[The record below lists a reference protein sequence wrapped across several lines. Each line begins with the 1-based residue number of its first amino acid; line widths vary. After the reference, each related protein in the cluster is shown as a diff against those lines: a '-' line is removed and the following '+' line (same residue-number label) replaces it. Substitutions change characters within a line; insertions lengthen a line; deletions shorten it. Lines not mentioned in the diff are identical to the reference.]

1 MRGSIMERRPADTTI
16 NDMPDELL
24 REIFMWIN
32 VYVNESMWSPEYDRH
47 RRNSERVKTLCSL
60 CLTSKSFREIAE
72 PLLYHTFV
80 TADIDTTLP
89 AFLRRVIEQP
99 RFARELRYLDIGVLQ
114 GGVLGDSLRPY
125 SKDDF
130 AVLKAAAED
139 IDYPRKEAWIKA
151 LSKGLADAELALL
164 LAHTPNLE
172 RINMEIWCQNEEELY
187 TWVMIQQAGPTVSN
201 PTVHGF
207 SALKSISVA
216 HGDTEDGLELGFLI
230 DFMGLPSLR
239 EIVGNACSWSFDD
252 GTYDQP
258 PAPQW
263 PWDIS
268 NVENMS
274 FTFSD
279 FSDAALA
286 NLIGACKALKTFE
299 CHWGG
304 AIIGAAEFEFPGL
317 GRALIHQ
324 KDSLRTLLLD
334 VSESYTVRDGDMP
347 RPVGMGSLRDFRALT
362 KLEISV
368 VLLTGEEDLNAEE
381 ELERVNLAKILPPS
395 LEELILLDPVGH
407 DDFSPFM
414 DDLCVGVHEYLP
426 ALRLIDTKQTSL
438 PDSVRDKWKTHVQDT
453 KIDFAVSH
461 IASLFDSN
469 PGQANE
475 TCGQCYPVQKRGL
488 ALLNERLNFNDLRAS

>member
-1 MRGSIMERRPADTTI
+1 MHASTIEPRPATTTI

-32 VYVNESMWSPEYDRH
+32 VYVNESMWTPE
-47 RRNSERVKTLCSL
+47 
-60 CLTSKSFREIAE
+60 FREIAE

-80 TADIDTTLP
+80 TADIHTTLP

-99 RFARELRYLDIGVLQ
+99 RFARELRYLDIGILR
-114 GGVLGDSLRPY
+114 GEEFSGDSLRPY

-130 AVLKAAAED
+130 AVLKAAAEN

-216 HGDTEDGLELGFLI
+216 HGDTENGLELGFLI
-230 DFMGLPSLR
+230 DFMRLPSLR

-263 PWDIS
+263 PRDIS
-268 NVENMS
+268 NVENMA

-299 CHWGG
+299 CHWGD
-304 AIIGAAEFEFPGL
+304 AIIGASEFQFPGL
-317 GRALIHQ
+317 GRALMFQ
-324 KDSLRTLLLD
+324 KDSLRTLSLD
-334 VSESYTVRDGDMP
+334 VSESYEVRDGNTP
-347 RPVGMGSLRDFRALT
+347 RPVGIGSLKDFRALT
-362 KLEISV
+362 RLEISV
-368 VLLTGEEDLNAEE
+368 VLLTGEEAMNAEDSDAGE
-381 ELERVNLAKILPPS
+381 ELKRVNLATILPPC

-414 DDLCVGVHEYLP
+414 DDLCMGVHEYLP

-438 PDSVRDKWKTHVQDT
+438 PDSVRDRWKTRVQDT

>member
-32 VYVNESMWSPEYDRH
+32 VYVNESMWSPD
-47 RRNSERVKTLCSL
+47 
-60 CLTSKSFREIAE
+60 FREIAE

-89 AFLRRVIEQP
+89 AFLRRES
-99 RFARELRYLDIGVLQ
+99 YK

-453 KIDFAVSH
+453 KIDFA
-461 IASLFDSN
+461 
-469 PGQANE
+469 
-475 TCGQCYPVQKRGL
+475 CYPVQKRGL

>member
-1 MRGSIMERRPADTTI
+1 MHASIIEPRGPRPADITM
-16 NDMPDELL
+16 NDMPNELL
-24 REIFMWIN
+24 RETFMWIN
-32 VYVNESMWSPEYDRH
+32 FYVNETMWTPEYDRH

-60 CLTSKSFREIAE
+60 CLTSKRFREVAE

-80 TADIDTTLP
+80 TADMDTTLP

-99 RFARELRYLDIGVLQ
+99 RFALELRYLDIGILQ
-114 GGVLGDSLRPY
+114 GEELSGDSQPPL

-130 AVLKAAAED
+130 AVLKAAAEK
-139 IDYPRKEAWIKA
+139 IDYPRKGAWIEA

-164 LAHTPNLE
+164 LVHTPNVE
-172 RINMEIWCQNEEELY
+172 RINMEIGYQNEEELY
-187 TWVMIQQAGPTVSN
+187 TWAMIQQADPTVTN

-216 HGDTEDGLELGFLI
+216 HGDTENGLELGFLI
-230 DFMGLPSLR
+230 DFMRLSSLR

-252 GTYDQP
+252 GTYNQP
-258 PAPQW
+258 PPPQW
-263 PWDIS
+263 PRDIS

-299 CHWGG
+299 CHWGDAVVG
-304 AIIGAAEFEFPGL
+304 TTEFQLPGL
-317 GRALIHQ
+317 GRALMLQ

-334 VSESYTVRDGDMP
+334 VSECYAVIYGNMP
-347 RPVGMGSLRDFRALT
+347 CPVGMGSLRDLRTLT

-368 VLLTGEEDLNAEE
+368 VLLTGKEDMSAEG
-381 ELERVNLAKILPPS
+381 ELKRVNLAKILPPS
-395 LEELILLDPVGH
+395 LEELILLDPVGY

-414 DDLCVGVHEYLP
+414 DDLCMGVDEYLP
-426 ALRLIDTKQTSL
+426 ALRLIDTKQLLRL
-438 PDSVRDKWKTHVQDT
+438 PEFMRDKWQAHFQDT
-453 KIDFAVSH
+453 KVDFA
-461 IASLFDSN
+461 FGNKD
-469 PGQANE
+469 
-475 TCGQCYPVQKRGL
+475 
-488 ALLNERLNFNDLRAS
+488 